1 MITKLE
7 NGSVTSP
14 QGFKGGAAS
23 CNVKG
28 IEKDDGKLD
37 VSIVLSD
44 SDCTAAGVFTTSQF
58 VAPPVTID
66 QETLAKNNDTIR
78 GVITNSGN
86 ANAATGAIGL
96 ENAKQ
101 MLVATAEAC
110 GGSAGQYLVMSTGV
124 IGVQLPMER
133 IAKGIV
139 GAAND
144 LGSSDAHGLRAS
156 QGIMTT
162 DTFVKMSAVEVQL
175 SGGAVRIG
183 GMSKGAGMIHPNMA
197 TMLGVVTTDGA
208 IAPDLIKEMMKDA
221 ADVSFNRISVD
232 GDTST
237 NDTVLLL
244 ANGASGIEISRS
256 NQTDY
261 ELFKTA
267 LIQVCTELA
276 QLIVRDGEGA
286 TKFAEIVVSGAKSKT
301 DAHQIA
307 NTIATSP
314 LVKTALAGSDANWG
328 RVMAAAGRAGVPF
341 DQYATTLKIGN
352 DGESWLALTESGLP
366 ADYLEDDAAAIFAK
380 TDIHIWLDL
389 AQGDAAETVW
399 TCDLTHGYVTI
410 NADYRT

>member
-44 SDCTAAGVFTTSQF
+44 TDCTAAGVFTTSQF

-66 QETLAKNNDTIR
+66 QETLVKNNDTIR

-133 IAKGIV
+133 IAKGIA

-156 QGIMTT
+156 QRIMTT

-256 NQTDY
+256 HQADY

-267 LIQVCTELA
+267 LIQLCTEVA

-286 TKFAEIVVSGAKSKT
+286 
-301 DAHQIA
+301 
-307 NTIATSP
+307 
-314 LVKTALAGSDANWG
+314 
-328 RVMAAAGRAGVPF
+328 R
-341 DQYATTLKIGN
+341 
-352 DGESWLALTESGLP
+352 
-366 ADYLEDDAAAIFAK
+366 
-380 TDIHIWLDL
+380 
-389 AQGDAAETVW
+389 
-399 TCDLTHGYVTI
+399 
-410 NADYRT
+410 